1 MKNKLI
7 NIFINN
13 IGLKLLAILFAVI
26 LWLVVV
32 NVDNPSQSKSFTVT
46 VQVTNEDVLL
56 EQGKYYTIPDNAN
69 TVTFRVTARR
79 SIMEQLTASDFVA
92 VADLNNL
99 ENDSRIPV
107 EITAQRYSGSV
118 TISGSTK
125 YLTVEIGERMTTK
138 YIISGV
144 STGEPADGYTIDSVE
159 VSPNVISISGPA
171 EEVSNISS
179 VVAYCDVSGMST
191 EITESVVPKVLD
203 ASGNEVDTTN
213 LEISESTVNISV
225 SFLNVKTVPVELE
238 STDSELADGAE
249 LEDVSISPSS
259 IEIVGDSTVLNNVS
273 SIVIPTSV
281 IDFSA
286 ISSDFETEVDVTS
299 YLPDGVTIRS
309 GTNAKVVVTITVAEQ
324 DTKSFNV
331 PTGNIT
337 VSDLSDGLLSE
348 FEDDTVSVKVTGDA
362 DLVAGLKASQIKGSI
377 DASSITKEGE
387 YTLNITF
394 DLDDDLTVTDT
405 KVKLIVSSEE
415 VTEEAS
421 ADDDNE

>member
-1 MKNKLI
+1 MKNKLM
-7 NIFINN
+7 NIFVNN
-13 IGLKLLAILFAVI
+13 LGLKLLAVFFAVI

-79 SIMEQLTASDFVA
+79 SIMEQLTTSDFVA

-191 EITESVVPKVLD
+191 GITESVVPKVLD
-203 ASGNEVDTTN
+203 AGGNEVDTTN
-213 LEISESTVNISV
+213 LELSESTVNISV

-238 STDSELADGAE
+238 SADEELADGAK

-273 SIVIPTSV
+273 SIVIPASV
-281 IDFSA
+281 IDFST

-324 DTKSFNV
+324 DTKSFSV

-337 VSDLSDGLLSE
+337 VSNLPDGLLSE

-362 DLVAGLKASQIKGSI
+362 DLVASLKASQIKGSI

-394 DLDDDLTVTDT
+394 DLDDDFTVTDT

-415 VTEEAS
+415 VTEETS
-421 ADDDNE
+421 AEDDNE